1 MQPLS
6 QALQEYPEM
15 AGHYSDMRRALGV
28 GAGETL
34 QMFVRLGYGP
44 AVEPAPRWPYESRIR
59 A

>member
-15 AGHYSDMRRALGV
+15 AGHYRNMRRELGI
-28 GAGETL
+28 GEGQTL

-44 AVEPAPRWPYESRIR
+44 AVEPAPRWPYQSRIR

>member
-15 AGHYSDMRRALGV
+15 AGHYREMRRELGI
-28 GAGETL
+28 GGGETL

-44 AVEPAPRWPYESRIR
+44 AIEPAPRWPCESRIF